1 MIIKSYS
8 ARGVANALKMIKEE
22 LGNDAIILRTRH
34 CSPEETA
41 LTGHR
46 VEVTACIDEESVA
59 RKAAPVKESP
69 AVRNEVTE
77 AIKSEVETP
86 SLPDISEP
94 LAFADGLDK
103 KINLIIRSNRAGQIP
118 PDIPPA
124 FKPLYF
130 TLLDN
135 DIPEEIVRQ
144 IIDDTAKKEVS
155 DDQINVAALE
165 VMTTLMN
172 KVISLALEIKAGMKI
187 VFAGPSGSGKT
198 SALAKMA
205 ARLATKENKKVTL
218 ASLDNL
224 KVSSYEEIGGYAD
237 IFGLPLDLSGV
248 PESNHTD
255 DTILLVDTPSFRC
268 HEKKIST
275 LIKRLEK
282 LDPDILFLVFSVCT
296 RTSDL
301 VDAVGLFDYLRP
313 THLLASHL
321 DETGRWG
328 GIITLNQYLEKPLA
342 LISQTPAGSGLL
354 ERPNPAALARRLLNL
369 EESQSDH

>member
-8 ARGVANALKMIKEE
+8 APGVANALKMIKEE

-34 CSPEETA
+34 CPPEETA

-46 VEVTACIDEESVA
+46 VEVTACIDEKSVA
-59 RKAAPVKESP
+59 RKTVPVKENP
-69 AVRNEVTE
+69 AVRNEVAE
-77 AIKSEVETP
+77 AIKSDVETP
-86 SLPDISEP
+86 VPPDISEP
-94 LAFADGLDK
+94 LEFAGRLDK
-103 KINLIIRSNRAGQIP
+103 KIDLIIKSNRAGMIP
-118 PDIPPA
+118 PEISPA
-124 FKPLYF
+124 YKPLYLN
-130 TLLDN
+130 LLDS

-172 KVISLALEIKAGMKI
+172 KVISPALEIKAGMKI

-205 ARLATKENKKVTL
+205 ARLATKESKKVTL

-237 IFGLPLDLSGV
+237 ILGLPLDLTGV

-255 DTILLVDTPSFRC
+255 DSILLVDTPSFRC
-268 HEKKIST
+268 HDKKIST

-342 LISQTPAGSGLL
+342 LISQAPAGSGLL

-369 EESQSDH
+369 EESQNDH